1 MSGAIRVYGHTLGCR
16 LNTYET
22 EALLEEFRRRCG
34 AVRAGSPEDAD
45 IVIVNSCAVTGR
57 STARSRKS
65 VRQIAASLSDHGTL
79 VVTGCVVQTAPEEFD
94 GQNVILVPNTGK
106 ITLVEDVAARLG
118 IPCRAPENAP
128 GISPVLFPAE
138 APTTISRTRAFLKV
152 QDGCSNAC
160 TYCVVPSARG
170 PSRSQPRETVLEHA
184 GRLADAGFAEIL
196 LTGVDLVRYGDDL
209 YGGAYG
215 LAALVRDLLR
225 LGGFRLRLSSM
236 EPIGLSG
243 ELLSRLALPGICRHI
258 HLPVQSGSDAILERM
273 GRSYSRID
281 IEQILDR
288 CAELFPGLA
297 LGADIIVGFPGE
309 TEEDF
314 RETLELV
321 SHPAVSYLHVFPFSP
336 RPGTPA
342 AGWNRLF
349 LHPETV
355 TSRAEALRA
364 ISRHARRRFR
374 EGAVGSDALAIVEGR
389 TCGNTGRRICMTD
402 NYIPL
407 LAPEGAKE
415 GQMIQMT
422 IRGEDVCWETR

>member
-34 AVRAGSPEDAD
+34 AVRTESPEDAD
-45 IVIVNSCAVTGR
+45 IILVNSCAVTGR

-65 VRQIAASLSDHGTL
+65 VRQLAASLSDRGTL
-79 VVTGCVVQTAPEEFD
+79 VVTGCVVQTAPGEFD

-106 ITLVEDVAARLG
+106 ISLVEDVAARLG
-118 IPCRAPENAP
+118 IPCEAPIRAM
-128 GISPVLFPAE
+128 GITPTLFPAE

-170 PSRSQPRETVLEHA
+170 PSRSQPREVVLEHA
-184 GRLADAGFAEIL
+184 GRLAEAGFSEIL
-196 LTGVDLVRYGDDL
+196 LTGVDLVRYGNDL
-209 YGGAYG
+209 YGGAYD
-215 LAALVRDLLR
+215 LADLVRDLLR

-236 EPIGLSG
+236 EPIGLSR
-243 ELLSRLALPGICRHI
+243 ELLSRLALPGVCRHI
-258 HLPVQSGSDAILERM
+258 HLPIQSGSDAILGKM
-273 GRSYSRID
+273 GRSYSRLE
-281 IEQILDR
+281 IERILDR
-288 CAELFPGLA
+288 CAALFPGLA

-309 TEEDF
+309 SEENF
-314 RETLELV
+314 RETVELV

-374 EGAVGSDALAIVEGR
+374 ESAVGRDALAIVEGR
-389 TCGNTGRRICMTD
+389 TFGNTGRRICMTD

-415 GQMIQMT
+415 GEMVQMMV
-422 IRGEDVCWETR
+422 RREDVCWETR